1 MLDIYKLGDDIL
13 RQKCK
18 EIKEFDSA
26 LEMLANAMIETMDE
40 AEGVGL
46 AGPQIGVDKKIFVV
60 HLQNED
66 PMVFINPEILET
78 SIETGPYEE
87 GCLSLPG
94 VYHNVTRPLRV
105 KIQAQ
110 DLKGKAFVLNAD
122 GLLARVIQHEN
133 DHLKG
138 KLYIDHLND
147 VEKELINKVYKNKYP
162 MSKFA
167 RDKFISRR
175 HFPTQRRNF

>member
-1 MLDIYKLGDDIL
+1 MLDIYKLGEDIL

-26 LEMLANAMIETMDE
+26 LAMLADAMIETLDE

-46 AGPQIGVDKKIFVV
+46 AGPQVGVDKKIFVV
-60 HLQNED
+60 HLQNEE

-110 DLKGKAFVLNAD
+110 DVKGKAFVINAD

-138 KLYIDHLND
+138 KLYIDHLD
-147 VEKELINKVYKNKYP
+147 DIEKELIIKAYEKRNKTKKR
-162 MSKFA
+162 K
-167 RDKFISRR
+167 SRA
-175 HFPTQRRNF
+175 

>member
-26 LEMLANAMIETMDE
+26 LAMLADAMIETMDE
-40 AEGVGL
+40 ADGVGL
-46 AGPQIGVDKKIFVV
+46 AGPQVGVDKKIFVI
-60 HLQNED
+60 HLQNQE

-94 VYHNVTRPLRV
+94 VYHNVIRPLRV

-110 DLKGKAFVLNAD
+110 DLKGKAFVLDAD

-138 KLYIDHLND
+138 KLYIDHLNE
-147 VEKELINKVYKNKYP
+147 VEKELIIKAYEKRNSPKKRK
-162 MSKFA
+162 SKA
-167 RDKFISRR
+167 
-175 HFPTQRRNF
+175 

>member
-26 LEMLANAMIETMDE
+26 LAMLADAMIETMDE
-40 AEGVGL
+40 ADGVGL
-46 AGPQIGVDKKIFVV
+46 AGPQVGVDKKIFVI
-60 HLQNED
+60 HLQNQE

-94 VYHNVTRPLRV
+94 VYHNVIRPLRV

-110 DLKGKAFVLNAD
+110 DLKGKAFVLDAD

-138 KLYIDHLND
+138 KLYIDHLNE
-147 VEKELINKVYKNKYP
+147 VEKELIINAYEKRYSPKKRK
-162 MSKFA
+162 SKA
-167 RDKFISRR
+167 
-175 HFPTQRRNF
+175 